1 MTWSLRAEGH
11 AFSEAAEKKLFRLLN
26 QVFTKDEVGAVTLA
40 QFDGNHIQG
49 NPLSDTDFESAK
61 QLSPDADKPDVPLGL
76 EGIYAAEYDPNRD
89 QRTDEEKAED
99 EKDEDPPEAGL
110 VPKGGS
116 YPAQKVEPETKSE
129 PEVKAGA

>member
-49 NPLSDTDFESAK
+49 NPLSETDFEAAK
-61 QLSPDADKPDVPLGL
+61 QLSSDADKPDVPLGL

-89 QRTDEEKAED
+89 QGSGAEKAED
-99 EKDEDPPEAGL
+99 EEDEDPPKAGL
-110 VPKGGS
+110 VPKGEG
-116 YPAQKVEPETKSE
+116 YPSQKAE
-129 PEVKAGA
+129 PEVKAGV